1 MALSGRAQAS
11 GHIYLLKGLAD
22 IFPTG
27 LDVLDEKL
35 VQRGYN
41 ATVHPYDL
49 YNSLAEE
56 AARLQKSGKGP
67 IIIMGQSLGADAAFY
82 MAEKMK
88 TLGAPVAVVVTFW
101 PTTNLVAPS
110 NAGEVVNYY
119 TVNILVSKGA
129 GFKGSI
135 SNINLNSAA
144 DINHLS
150 IEKSNRLHASVISRI
165 RRSLDAKTREPIG
178 CGTIGRLAGP
188 CPSAGVPSMIVI
200 PAVSL
205 AGIQT
210 CSFSLRILSPCLVIT
225 SISVTANKF

>member
-11 GHIYLLKGLAD
+11 GHIYLLRGLAG
-22 IFPTG
+22 IFSTG

-41 ATVHPYDL
+41 ATVHPHDF

-67 IIIMGQSLGADAAFY
+67 IIIMGHSLGADAAIY

-88 TLGAPVAVVVTFW
+88 TLGAPVALVVTFG

-110 NAGEVVNYY
+110 NVSQVVNYY
-119 TVNILVSKGA
+119 TGNTLVSKGP
-129 GFKGSI
+129 GFRGSI
-135 SNINLNSAA
+135 SNINLNSAP
-144 DINHLS
+144 DINHMN

-165 RRSLDAKTREPIG
+165 QAIAGRQRRAS
-178 CGTIGRLAGP
+178 
-188 CPSAGVPSMIVI
+188 PSAEV
-200 PAVSL
+200 
-205 AGIQT
+205 Q
-210 CSFSLRILSPCLVIT
+210 
-225 SISVTANKF
+225 